1 MTPVTTGAVVSA
13 YVAARSFAGAA
24 KALGI
29 PEATVRYRVSRITG
43 PAHEKRS
50 EDRFATVQAWAAER
64 GLLGFEPVLPGFAV
78 KRTTTQYDADNQVS
92 GRFVT
97 QAKAPG
103 PKGEV
108 PAGHV
113 VKGVSQL
120 LDADGRV
127 TQQWVK
133 TREAGADPV
142 AFAASL
148 REAMLDARGA
158 AVLATPPAAQDEDLL
173 TVYVIPDLH
182 LGMLAW
188 AFECGESYDL
198 RIAADMA
205 RRELARLLAMAPPSR
220 HAVILFLGDYF
231 HMNDRRNVTPR
242 SGHTLDAD
250 GRWRKVYDI
259 GARLA
264 VGLSKAVAERH

>member
-113 VKGVSQL
+113 VKGSANSSV
-120 LDADGRV
+120 
-127 TQQWVK
+127 
-133 TREAGADPV
+133 P
-142 AFAASL
+142 
-148 REAMLDARGA
+148 RG
-158 AVLATPPAAQDEDLL
+158 
-173 TVYVIPDLH
+173 
-182 LGMLAW
+182 G
-188 AFECGESYDL
+188 
-198 RIAADMA
+198 
-205 RRELARLLAMAPPSR
+205 SR
-220 HAVILFLGDYF
+220 S
-231 HMNDRRNVTPR
+231 
-242 SGHTLDAD
+242 SG
-250 GRWRKVYDI
+250 
-259 GARLA
+259 
-264 VGLSKAVAERH
+264 